1 MKKILFFIF
10 ISILSFVVL
19 FFPAVMPQK
28 SDKLVFSSWGSQS
41 EVEILKD
48 LISDF
53 EKNSGIKVEFLHIP
67 QNYFQKL
74 HLLFASKTEPDVI
87 FINNHYSKMYINA
100 ELLENLTPYFTND
113 FNNYFDVALG
123 CFSQNGN
130 IYAIPRDLSNL
141 VLYVNKDIFKK
152 NNVEY
157 KRKIESLG
165 ELVEIAQKLTSENNF
180 GINFED
186 GQIYWLYYLAA
197 NGGSILS
204 DDLSS
209 FTLNSKESI
218 SALNLYSD
226 FVNKYHIAPSK
237 SDIGSMTTA
246 QMFMNG
252 KIAMYLSGRW
262 LTPVFRENITFD
274 WDIIEFPSSL
284 ENKVYV
290 DSSGWAVSKNSKKKN
305 EAVKFIKYLSA
316 TNSITKFTQTGLILP
331 ARIDIAKEF
340 FVRSSISKPENEDIF
355 IEMLRYS
362 KPTPVNVNY
371 QKISDILKEKTEIIF
386 YGFAEAGNVI
396 NEKVAKKIERLL

>member
-1 MKKILFFIF
+1 M
-10 ISILSFVVL
+10 
-19 FFPAVMPQK
+19 AQK

-41 EVEILKD
+41 EVEILRD

-53 EKNSGIKVEFLHIP
+53 EKNSSIKVEFLHIP
-67 QNYFQKL
+67 QNYFQKI
-74 HLLFASKTEPDVI
+74 HLLFAAKTEPDVI

-100 ELLENLTPYFTND
+100 DLLENLTPYFQED
-113 FNNYFDVALG
+113 FNYYFDVALD

-130 IYAIPRDLSNL
+130 IYAIPRDLSTL
-141 VLYVNKDIFKK
+141 VLYINKDIFKK
-152 NNVEY
+152 NNVKY
-157 KRKIESLG
+157 TRKINSLN
-165 ELVEIAQKLTSENNF
+165 ELSEFAQKLTSENNF

-186 GQIYWLYYLAA
+186 AQIYWLYYLAA
-197 NGGSILS
+197 NGGGILS

-209 FTLNSKESI
+209 FILNSQEST

-237 SDIGSMTTA
+237 SDIGSLTTA

-274 WDIIEFPSSL
+274 WDIIEFPSSAK
-284 ENKVYV
+284 NKVYV
-290 DSSGWAVSKNSKKKN
+290 DSSGWAVSKNSKRKK
-305 EAVKFIKYLSA
+305 EAVEFIKYLSS
-316 TNSITKFTQTGLILP
+316 TPSITKFTQTGLILP

-340 FVRSSISKPENEDIF
+340 FVRSSTSKPENEDIF

-386 YGFAEAGNVI
+386 NGFDKTDNVI
-396 NEKVAKKIERLL
+396 NDKVKKKIESLL